1 MITLEETYHASDYE
15 TWFAYWKQCRVAT
28 VYFKFA
34 PGYTGEDN
42 PLQIRFREIPEG
54 EDMTKPHPD
63 IEVQIIE
70 SQTETYCVR
79 ALLDALPEDS
89 VYKTFSLIE
98 KSTQNYYDTITKRE
112 KEFNEW
118 QEYKKNGN
126 LTIETVDETKPI
138 TWESIRNASTEE
150 LFQTKLEIFESPPV
164 QETNKKEYR
173 SAVRKS
179 SSIIEAMYWYYLI
192 VNEGEEDGARSK
204 METIPEDINSLLIDI
219 PSESIFKWKLQ
230 IFEREEVQ
238 NSENKRARSKIRKAN
253 NLVELFSAYNE
264 LDESDPTTP
273 TIAEKFKNLN
283 DEEKEELRELLQD
296 KKE

>member
-1 MITLEETYHASDYE
+1 MLTLEETHHASDYE

-34 PGYTGEDN
+34 PGYSGEDN
-42 PLQIRFREIPEG
+42 PIQIRFREIPEG

-70 SQTETYCVR
+70 SLTETYCVR
-79 ALLDALPEDS
+79 ALLDSLPEDS
-89 VYKTFSLIE
+89 VYKTFPLIE
-98 KSTQNYYDTITKRE
+98 KSTVNFHEAITKRE

-126 LTIETVDETKPI
+126 LTVETIDDTKPI

-164 QETNKKEYR
+164 QDTDKKEYR
-173 SAVRKS
+173 SAIRKS

-192 VNEGEEDGARSK
+192 VNDIKVSESSESSEEK
-204 METIPEDINSLLIDI
+204 IPEDIGLLLEDI

-238 NSENKRARSKIRKAN
+238 NSENKKARSKIRKAT
-253 NLVELFSAYNE
+253 NLVELFSAYAE
-264 LDESDPTTP
+264 L
-273 TIAEKFKNLN
+273 TIE
-283 DEEKEELRELLQD
+283 D